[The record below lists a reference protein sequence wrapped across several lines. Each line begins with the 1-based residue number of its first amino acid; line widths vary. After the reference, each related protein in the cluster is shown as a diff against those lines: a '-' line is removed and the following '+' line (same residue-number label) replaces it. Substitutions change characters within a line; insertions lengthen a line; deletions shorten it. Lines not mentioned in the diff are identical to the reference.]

1 MDTLELTNTNEPM
14 EVDTTDK
21 ATEPAQQENEQPT
34 AALLMTKE
42 EVMARVKQLADDG
55 ETSDKQE
62 LDLLKQLYYRHHNA
76 QATAQREAY
85 IEAGGNPDEF
95 LPEPDP
101 TEEQFK
107 QYMQIIRQ
115 RRAEMQ
121 QQIERQRQ
129 ENLSRKLSVI
139 ERIQTLA
146 QTPEEANKSYED
158 FRALQA
164 EWKQAGPVP
173 AEHVTE
179 TWNRYQLCVEQF
191 YDMLKLNSQMREYD
205 FKKNLEAKLILCQ
218 QAEKLKDETDVVA
231 AINKLQT
238 LHADWKEI
246 GPIAKE
252 LREEIWNR
260 FRDAST
266 VIRKRHQEHFE
277 ARKAQ
282 ELDNLKRKEELCQK
296 AEEVNTEGLKTFAE
310 WEEQT
315 KVIIAL
321 QAEWKTIG
329 FAPQKHN
336 QQVFERFRAA
346 ADRFF
351 TQKAD
356 YFHQVKDTLQDNL
369 KRKEELCQKAE
380 EISVS
385 TDWRSATE
393 AIVALQKEWKTIG
406 AVPRK
411 QSDSIWRRF
420 NTACDAFFEA
430 KQKAHAELRGE
441 QTDNLKAKKEIVAQ
455 LEALLAEGAEP
466 TTAQVKQLQE
476 QWASIGHV
484 PIKEKERM
492 YAKYRAACDELY
504 SRLGARQSQRRVQS
518 FRNAVKLTAKEGGTE
533 LQRERQRL
541 QRAYEQRKQEIE
553 TYENNLGF
561 LSANS
566 KKGNALVADVAKK
579 IDKLKAE
586 LNELGQKIK
595 AIAEEERNA
604 QHDA

>member
-1 MDTLELTNTNEPM
+1 M
-14 EVDTTDK
+14 
-21 ATEPAQQENEQPT
+21 
-34 AALLMTKE
+34 
-42 EVMARVKQLADDG
+42 
-55 ETSDKQE
+55 
-62 LDLLKQLYYRHHNA
+62 
-76 QATAQREAY
+76 
-85 IEAGGNPDEF
+85 
-95 LPEPDP
+95 
-101 TEEQFK
+101 
-107 QYMQIIRQ
+107 
-115 RRAEMQ
+115 
-121 QQIERQRQ
+121 
-129 ENLSRKLSVI
+129 
-139 ERIQTLA
+139 
-146 QTPEEANKSYED
+146 
-158 FRALQA
+158 
-164 EWKQAGPVP
+164 
-173 AEHVTE
+173 
-179 TWNRYQLCVEQF
+179 
-191 YDMLKLNSQMREYD
+191 
-205 FKKNLEAKLILCQ
+205 
-218 QAEKLKDETDVVA
+218 
-231 AINKLQT
+231 
-238 LHADWKEI
+238 
-246 GPIAKE
+246 
-252 LREEIWNR
+252 
-260 FRDAST
+260 
-266 VIRKRHQEHFE
+266 
-277 ARKAQ
+277 
-282 ELDNLKRKEELCQK
+282 
-296 AEEVNTEGLKTFAE
+296 
-310 WEEQT
+310 
-315 KVIIAL
+315 
-321 QAEWKTIG
+321 
-329 FAPQKHN
+329 
-336 QQVFERFRAA
+336 
-346 ADRFF
+346 
-351 TQKAD
+351 
-356 YFHQVKDTLQDNL
+356 
-369 KRKEELCQKAE
+369 
-380 EISVS
+380 
-385 TDWRSATE
+385 
-393 AIVALQKEWKTIG
+393 ALQKEWKTIG